1 MISEAS
7 ITGLFRTAFILI
19 GVYVLLKFIGRVM
32 LAKRALDNQ
41 KRELEREKQDLREK
55 KRFFQNL
62 GKTQVIHS
70 KNPNTRSS
78 RTEDVDYEEV
88 DK

>member
-7 ITGLFRTAFILI
+7 ITGLFRTVFILI
-19 GVYVLLKFIGRVM
+19 GVYVLLKFIGRVL

-41 KRELEREKQDLREK
+41 RQELEKEKQDFREK

-62 GKTQVIHS
+62 GKTEVI
-70 KNPNTRSS
+70 NPNSS
-78 RTEDVDYEEV
+78 SPRTSQTEDVDYEEV

>member
-7 ITGLFRTAFILI
+7 ITGLFRTVFILL
-19 GVYVLLKFIGRVM
+19 GVYVLLRFIGRVM

-41 KRELEREKQDLREK
+41 RQELEKEKQAYREK

-62 GKTQVIHS
+62 GKTQVIH
-70 KNPNTRSS
+70 PNNSGS
-78 RTEDVDYEEV
+78 RTSNTEDVDYVEV